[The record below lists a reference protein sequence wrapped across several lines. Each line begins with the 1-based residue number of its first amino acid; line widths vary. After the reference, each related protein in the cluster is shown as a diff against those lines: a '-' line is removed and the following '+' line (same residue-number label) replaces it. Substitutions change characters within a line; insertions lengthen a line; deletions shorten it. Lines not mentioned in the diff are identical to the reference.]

1 MKFLD
6 RVLFGLRLHRLSAGG
21 VALTTAAVAGS
32 LAVPIRAPAAPA
44 PRPPSRVVAAGPM
57 AHETQEPPSPSPA
70 SAAATPPPV
79 PNTAAEPSSRAT
91 PQYVR
96 TTCWYRS
103 ADGVTHYY
111 GCWWPVSA
119 S

>member
-6 RVLFGLRLHRLSAGG
+6 RVLFGFRLHRLSAGG
-21 VALTTAAVAGS
+21 VGLLTAAVAGS

-44 PRPPSRVVAAGPM
+44 ARPPSRVVTVGPM
-57 AHETQEPPSPSPA
+57 AHETQEPPSPAPA
-70 SAAATPPPV
+70 TAATAPP
-79 PNTAAEPSSRAT
+79 EPSGTAVPTARAT
-91 PQYVR
+91 VQYVR

-111 GCWWPVSA
+111 GCWWPVTA
-119 S
+119 P